1 MLEQVKQ
8 LGEKMPWVWAGLGAL
23 ALWVGIGVVAGR
35 GMFGTMEATM
45 QVGSFLVLVG
55 IGQLLVVA
63 TGTGNIDLSIP
74 GVMTLSSLVALA
86 TAQASDDRILIG
98 VAVGLAAGLALGAI
112 NVVFIFA
119 LGIPPIV
126 ATLATGL
133 LAQSAILLQAT
144 RLATAAPPGLREI
157 ASGTIL
163 GLPTMIYI
171 AGALSGLVA
180 FFLQKGVFGRKVF
193 ALGQSAKAA
202 VRSGLPTDRTAPF
215 VYLLSALFAGIAGIL
230 LASFTG
236 PSISLGAPYLLT
248 SVAVVVLGGTPIT
261 GGKAT
266 VAGLWTAMVMLNL
279 IITLVFV
286 LQWNVAVRDIFTGLV
301 IIVVLVVAGGA
312 RRVA

>member
-23 ALWVGIGVVAGR
+23 VLWVGIGVVAGR

-74 GVMTLSSLVALA
+74 GVMTLSSLVALS

-98 VAVGLAAGLALGAI
+98 VAVGLAAGLALGVI
-112 NVVFIFA
+112 NVVFIFV

-144 RLATAAPPGLREI
+144 RLATAAPPGLQEL

-171 AGALSGLVA
+171 AAALSGLVA
-180 FFLQKGVFGRKVF
+180 IFLQKGVFGRKVF

-202 VRSGLPTDRTAPF
+202 VRSGLPTDRTAPL

-301 IIVVLVVAGGA
+301 IIVVLIVAGGA